1 MMSHHESN
9 KNVGADGGNSARIE
23 ICGGI
28 ASGKT
33 TLAALMPRAGYN
45 AVFENFQSN
54 PFIENFYSDPD
65 FYGFETEVCFLLQH
79 YSQIKTKA
87 LSSHITVCD
96 YSLYLDL
103 AYAHVTLSS
112 SHLSTFSAVYS
123 ATMKDIGQ
131 PALLVHLRCG
141 AKTEMERIRHRCR
154 PMEQSI
160 SLEYLESINNSLG
173 VYVEQARQ
181 QTKVIELDSEK
192 LDFAHEAQVQAQVVK
207 LVVASLPVGAI

>member
-1 MMSHHESN
+1 MMSHHESQ
-9 KNVGADGGNSARIE
+9 KNVAAGIGNSARIE

-33 TLAALMPRAGYN
+33 TLAALMPRAGYD

-79 YSQIKTKA
+79 YSQIKTQVING
-87 LSSHITVCD
+87 HTTVCD

-103 AYAHVTLSS
+103 SYAHVTLQS
-112 SHLSTFSAVYS
+112 SHLNTFSTVYM
-123 ATMKDIGQ
+123 AAMKEIG
-131 PALLVHLRCG
+131 PPTLLVHLRCG
-141 AKTEMERIRHRCR
+141 AKTEMKRIRHRLR
-154 PMEQSI
+154 PMEHSI
-160 SLEYLESINNSLG
+160 SIEYLERINNSLE

-192 LDFAHEAQVQAQVVK
+192 LDFAHEARVQDQVVK
-207 LVVASLPVGAI
+207 LVLASLPMGVI